1 MMFVIQIYNFLCF
14 LIWLIKRKF
23 NYPNYLLEHPF
34 NINKMKD
41 FLKEENIFLLSRT
54 KIYQIIKIYIIKYNL
69 VEKGIIVSLSGG
81 VDSMV
86 LLYCLIYLKTTE
98 FPKMKIATV
107 SVDYNIRFESNDEMN
122 FLTEYLNNCIKMN
135 LIDDFKIVKVE
146 NCSRK
151 NSIGY
156 NNSKNTRKEFEET
169 SKKLR
174 YQGYN
179 HFIKNHQ
186 YSGVM
191 LGHHKGDTIENI
203 FTNIMYGRNILD
215 LTVIKPISSK
225 NGVTFYRPML
235 DYHKIEIYYIARLFN
250 IPYFK
255 DTTPTWSKRGK
266 MRNDIFPLI
275 SSVFSKWDDKLFSI
289 GLMSDEVNSF
299 MKNYLKLN
307 YYPMIKKYQNG
318 FSIPVN
324 IFNSNDMIIN
334 KLALPE
340 LIHEYGVSYFG
351 HKHLSKITDLAKN
364 ETFTNINKNVIVY
377 RQLDF
382 YYFIIK
388 KNVLYKNVSLINL
401 LENNNEPQNDLP
413 YVYKKFLKAI

>member
-1 MMFVIQIYNFLCF
+1 MFVIQIYNFLCF

-23 NYPNYLLEHPF
+23 NYPNYLLEHTF
-34 NINKMKD
+34 DMNKMKD
-41 FLKEENIFLLSRT
+41 FLKKENIILLSRT
-54 KIYQIIKIYIIKYNL
+54 KIYQAIKIYIIKYDL
-69 VEKGIIVSLSGG
+69 VDRSITVSLSGG

-86 LLYCLIYLKTTE
+86 LLYCLMYLKTTE
-98 FPKMKIATV
+98 FPHMKIATV

-122 FLTEYLNNCIKMN
+122 FLIEYLNNCIKMN
-135 LIDDFKIVKVE
+135 MINDFKIVTVK
-146 NCSRK
+146 NCTRKKSNGYNSSK
-151 NSIGY
+151 NS
-156 NNSKNTRKEFEET
+156 RKEFEET

-174 YQGYN
+174 FQGYN

-225 NGVTFYRPML
+225 NGITFYRPML
-235 DYHKIEIYYIARLFN
+235 NYHKIEIYYIASLFN

-255 DTTPTWSKRGK
+255 DTTPNWSKRGK
-266 MRNDIFPLI
+266 MRNEIFPLI
-275 SSVFSKWDDKLFSI
+275 SSVFSRWDDKLFSI

-299 MKNYLKLN
+299 MNNYLKLN
-307 YYPMIKKYQNG
+307 YYPMVKKYKNG

-324 IFNSNDMIIN
+324 VFNSNDLIVN

-340 LIHEYGVSYFG
+340 LIHDHGISYFG
-351 HKHLSKITDLAKN
+351 HKHLNKITELSKN
-364 ETFTNINKNVIVY
+364 DTFININKNVIVY
-377 RQLDF
+377 RQSNI

-388 KNVLYKNVSLINL
+388 KKIKYRNVSIVNL
-401 LENNNEPQNDLP
+401 LENINESQENFTKT
-413 YVYKKFLKAI
+413 YKRFLKVV